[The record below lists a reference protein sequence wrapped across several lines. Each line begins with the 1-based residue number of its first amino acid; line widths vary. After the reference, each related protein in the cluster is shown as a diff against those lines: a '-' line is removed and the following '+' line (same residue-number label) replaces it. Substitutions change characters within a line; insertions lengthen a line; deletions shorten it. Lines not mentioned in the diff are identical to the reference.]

1 MSSEEYLLSLLATPK
16 DTKYAEA
23 TVINQK
29 VCPFVKYYKD
39 RLSVKY
45 IGKGLVYSDITVHL
59 AALISFQFL

>member
-1 MSSEEYLLSLLATPK
+1 MSSEEYLLSLLTTPK
-16 DTKYAEA
+16 DLSYAEA

-45 IGKGLVYSDITVHL
+45 TGKGLVYSDITVYP
-59 AALISFQFL
+59 AALTSLQTP